1 MTGSDMNNVKGF
13 TFIEIILVLAIVLTI
28 GTMAASFSGNFFFSK
43 NVSNFYEMFRSNIR
57 QAQLYSMEGRGG
69 SEWGVA
75 LRGRSLILF
84 RGSSYASRESTFDEA
99 VSIPGIVVFS
109 GFDEVIME
117 RGTGRLSGTTAD
129 LRMEGSG
136 EIRNFSISKEG
147 ALKDE

>member
-1 MTGSDMNNVKGF
+1 MNSLKAL
-13 TFIEIILVLAIVLTI
+13 TFIEVILVLAIILTI

-43 NVSNFYEMFRSNIR
+43 NVSNFYEMFRSDIR

-84 RGSSYASRESTFDEA
+84 RGSSYASRESAFDEII
-99 VSIPGIVVFS
+99 SIPGIVALS
-109 GFDEVIME
+109 GFDEVVME
-117 RGTGRLSGTTAD
+117 RGTGRVNGTTVN

>member
-1 MTGSDMNNVKGF
+1 MNRIKGL
-13 TFIEIILVLAIVLTI
+13 TFIEVILVLTIVLTI

-43 NVSNFYEMFRSNIR
+43 NVSNFYEMFRSDIR

-84 RGSSYASRESTFDEA
+84 RGSSYASRESAFDES
-99 VSIPGIVVFS
+99 VSIPGIVAFS
-109 GFDEVIME
+109 GFDEVVME
-117 RGTGRLSGTTAD
+117 RGTGRLSGTMTD

-136 EIRNFSISKEG
+136 EVRSFSLSKEG
-147 ALKDE
+147 ALKDD

>member
-1 MTGSDMNNVKGF
+1 MNRIKGL
-13 TFIEIILVLAIVLTI
+13 TFIEVILVLAIVLTI

-43 NVSNFYEMFRSNIR
+43 NVSNFYEMFRSDIR

-84 RGSSYASRESTFDEA
+84 RGSSYASRESAFDES
-99 VSIPGIVVFS
+99 VSIPGIVAFS
-109 GFDEVIME
+109 GFDEVVME
-117 RGTGRLSGTTAD
+117 RGTGRLSGTMTD

-136 EIRNFSISKEG
+136 EVRSFSLSKEG
-147 ALKDE
+147 ALKDD